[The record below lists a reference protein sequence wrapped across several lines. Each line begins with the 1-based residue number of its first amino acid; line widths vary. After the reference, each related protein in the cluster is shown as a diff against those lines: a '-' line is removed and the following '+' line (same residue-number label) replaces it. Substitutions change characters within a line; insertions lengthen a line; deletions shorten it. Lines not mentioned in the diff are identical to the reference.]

1 MATALYVAL
10 GVMVLVAVV
19 LVLVTVAGRRHD
31 RLLVR
36 HPDTRG
42 WTEPVDSRTAQ
53 DRVVNRILGA
63 IGKSGHG

>member
-10 GVMVLVAVV
+10 GVIVLVA
-19 LVLVTVAGRRHD
+19 LALATLAFRRHD